1 MFRWMIKMVDDG
13 RGEELRMIM
22 QMEVV
27 RCFLTYFLALELMN
41 GKTNSK

>member
-1 MFRWMIKMVDDG
+1 MFRWMMKMVDDN

-27 RCFLTYFLALELMN
+27 RCFITYFLV
-41 GKTNSK
+41 

>member
-27 RCFLTYFLALELMN
+27 RCFLTYFLALEL
-41 GKTNSK
+41 KS